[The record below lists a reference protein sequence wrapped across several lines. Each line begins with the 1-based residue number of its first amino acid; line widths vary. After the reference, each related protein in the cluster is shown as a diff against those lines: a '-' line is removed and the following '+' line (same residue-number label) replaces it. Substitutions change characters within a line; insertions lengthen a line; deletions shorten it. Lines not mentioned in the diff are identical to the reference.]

1 MNTLEENK
9 IRKIAVSTPFPKH
22 NQSYSS
28 SNYTKCLK
36 FTNATRKRGEIAALL
51 NCLSTTECINNDT

>member
-1 MNTLEENK
+1 MNTLEENT

-28 SNYTKCLK
+28 SNYTKRLK
-36 FTNATRKRGEIAALL
+36 FTNDTRKGGGGGDNR
-51 NCLSTTECINNDT
+51 